1 MNSVDKYIKAA
12 KNVLIKSPEKDLEKK
27 IIQRIANVSSDDEK
41 LLDENF
47 LDYMKKINSRPYIL
61 SEWILNNPGKIA
73 LVLAGSAAF
82 ALLIYIMLR
91 KTKR

>member
-1 MNSVDKYIKAA
+1 MSSVDKYIKAA
-12 KNVLIKSPEKDLEKK
+12 KNVLIKSSEKDLEKK
-27 IIQRIANVSSDDEK
+27 IIQRIANVSRADEK
-41 LLDENF
+41 LLDEKF

-61 SEWILNNPGKIA
+61 SEWILNNPGKLG

-91 KTKR
+91 KTKK